1 MSTQQQAPIEK
12 KATVK
17 KKIKRNVVQGNCYV
31 EAGFGNVI
39 VTITDPKGD
48 TISWSSSGHMGFKG
62 SRKGTPYAA
71 QVTAEDAAKKA
82 MESGLRS
89 VDVYLSGPGAG
100 REPSIRAL
108 AGTGIRILSLKD
120 ITPVPH
126 NGCRPPKRRRI

>member
-39 VTITDPKGD
+39 VTITDHKGD